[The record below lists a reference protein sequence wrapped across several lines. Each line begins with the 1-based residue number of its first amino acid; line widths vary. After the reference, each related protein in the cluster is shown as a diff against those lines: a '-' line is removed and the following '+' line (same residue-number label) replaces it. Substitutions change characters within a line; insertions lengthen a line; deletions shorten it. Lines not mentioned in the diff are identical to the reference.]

1 MSKRVEPDRYLQG
14 YEDGYSAGLRDRQA
28 EVDFLLQLIN
38 SKEDNR
44 VEIQTERALRFMQS
58 LSGGRIE

>member
-38 SKEDNR
+38 SKEENK

>member
-14 YEDGYSAGLRDRQA
+14 YEDGYSAGLRARQA